1 MKTCPTNTL
10 QPTWLKAG
18 LDGLFSP
25 VITPRLAAC
34 ATNCNAC
41 GKVCPTAA
49 IRDLPLIEKQH
60 AKVGTAWIMRQTCL
74 VWEQDKKCLVCDEAC
89 PYDAIVFQPVP
100 GLINAAPVVVENRCL
115 GCGWCET
122 RCPVEGASAIRVNV
136 IGEIRL
142 ASGSYVEKARE
153 YGLVFKVKDKA
164 EDKLAPGTFEDL
176 ESPSEEVPRVPS
188 PEPGQ
193 EELPPGFTLK

>member
-1 MKTCPTNTL
+1 
-10 QPTWLKAG
+10 
-18 LDGLFSP
+18 
-25 VITPRLAAC
+25 
-34 ATNCNAC
+34 
-41 GKVCPTAA
+41 
-49 IRDLPLIEKQH
+49 
-60 AKVGTAWIMRQTCL
+60 
-74 VWEQDKKCLVCDEAC
+74 
-89 PYDAIVFQPVP
+89 
-100 GLINAAPVVVENRCL
+100 
-115 GCGWCET
+115 
-122 RCPVEGASAIRVNV
+122 VEGASAIRVNV